1 MGKTNY
7 HLHCGINDRE
17 HLGDDTVLLEAHK
30 AQLCQ
35 QTHFH
40 QQLLPLLKYQECCE
54 CMKTSLKLS
63 KPCNY
68 WEKFKN
74 CFESLTI

>member
-17 HLGDDTVLLEAHK
+17 HPGDSTVLLETDK

-35 QTHFH
+35 LTHFH
-40 QQLLPLLKYQECCE
+40 QKLLPLLKY
-54 CMKTSLKLS
+54 
-63 KPCNY
+63 
-68 WEKFKN
+68 
-74 CFESLTI
+74 